1 MSSRQRPR
9 RNPNGDGGVYRR
21 ADGRWEG
28 KVFVDTP
35 DGRRKRVSVYGDTER
50 KALDELNKL
59 RDQQRRGV
67 PVATTTL
74 TVAEYMMYWLE
85 HIAEPSIRRTTYAT
99 YEGDVRLHINPGI
112 GKRKLKS
119 LQAAH
124 IREWLTNLRTT
135 CQCCAKGRD
144 AARESPRCCG
154 KPVPDCCHAVL
165 SASSIRHI
173 LRVLRAAL
181 QDAVDE
187 ELISRNVARLVQLRV
202 TDEHKVR
209 SFTRAEALRF
219 LRTAEGHRLYA
230 LWAVAL
236 AMGLRRGEALG
247 LAWDDVDLDRGRLT
261 VRQALHR
268 VDGQLRLDPVKT
280 DASVAVLPIPAPLVE
295 ILKSHRRA
303 QLEERLAAG
312 SDWRDTGLV
321 FTTTTGGFVEP
332 RNANRLFHSLCAK
345 ACVPQLR
352 VHDLRHSCATLL
364 FTMGVQPATVQRI
377 LRHSSITVTTGT
389 YVEVIEA
396 VQREHSTRWGRCSP
410 ATSTPPAP
418 SDGSITT
425 PTARLRLRGRPDR
438 AVRLHHL
445 VSSARTV
452 RVWNPCSNDDCRQ
465 RLSSRRISDRPRKR
479 RNPPRP
485 MAGAGFEQWS

>member
-1 MSSRQRPR
+1 MSARPR
-9 RNPNGDGGVYRR
+9 IRRNANGEGGVYRR

-28 KVFVDTP
+28 KFFVNTP

-50 KALDELNKL
+50 EALDELNKL
-59 RDQQRRGV
+59 RDQQRRGI

-74 TVAEYMMYWLE
+74 TVADYMTYWLE

-99 YEGDVRLHINPGI
+99 YEGDVRLHIVPGI
-112 GKRKLKS
+112 GKRRLKS

-124 IREWLTNLRTT
+124 IREWLTKLRTT
-135 CQCCAKGRD
+135 CQCCSQGRD
-144 AARESPRCCG
+144 AARAAPRCCA
-154 KPVPDCCHAVL
+154 KPVPECCGAVL

-187 ELISRNVARLVQLRV
+187 EMLSRNVARLVQLRV
-202 TDEHKVR
+202 TDEKRVR
-209 SFTRAEALRF
+209 SFSREEALRF
-219 LRTAEGHRLYA
+219 LQTAETHRLYA

-236 AMGLRRGEALG
+236 SMGLRRGEALG
-247 LAWDDVDLDRGRLT
+247 LAWSDVDLDKGRLT

-280 DASVAVLPIPAPLVE
+280 DASVAVLPILAPLVA
-295 ILKSHRRA
+295 ILKAHRQR
-303 QLEERLAAG
+303 QLKERVAAG
-312 SDWRDTGLV
+312 SLWRDTGLV
-321 FTTTTGGFVEP
+321 FTTAHGGFIEP
-332 RNANRLFHSLCAK
+332 RNANRMFRDVCTK
-345 ACVPQLR
+345 AGVPQLR

-396 VQREHSTRWGRCSP
+396 VQRDALDSMGTLFGADVNASF
-410 ATSTPPAP
+410 P
-418 SDGSITT
+418 S
-425 PTARLRLRGRPDR
+425 
-438 AVRLHHL
+438 
-445 VSSARTV
+445 
-452 RVWNPCSNDDCRQ
+452 
-465 RLSSRRISDRPRKR
+465 
-479 RNPPRP
+479 
-485 MAGAGFEQWS
+485 

>member
-1 MSSRQRPR
+1 MATRPR
-9 RNPNGDGGVYRR
+9 SRRNANGQGGVYRR
-21 ADGRWEG
+21 TDGRWEG
-28 KVFVDTP
+28 KFFVDTP

-50 KALDELNKL
+50 EALDELNKL

-74 TVAEYMMYWLE
+74 TVADYMSYWLE

-99 YEGDVRLHINPGI
+99 YEGDVRLHIVPGI
-112 GKRKLKS
+112 GRRKLKS

-124 IREWLTNLRTT
+124 IREWLNSLRTT
-135 CQCCAKGRD
+135 CQCCAQKRD
-144 AARESPRCCG
+144 AARPTPRCCA
-154 KPVPDCCHAVL
+154 KPNPECCGAVL

-187 ELISRNVARLVQLRV
+187 ELLSRNVARLVQLRV
-202 TDEHKVR
+202 TDERRVR
-209 SFTRAEALRF
+209 SFSHDEALRF
-219 LRTAEGHRLYA
+219 LKAAESHRLYA

-247 LAWDDVDLDRGRLT
+247 LAWADVDLDKGRLT

-280 DASVAVLPIPAPLVE
+280 DASVAVLPIPAPLVS
-295 ILKSHRRA
+295 ILRAHRQR
-303 QLEERLAAG
+303 QLRERVAAG
-312 SDWRDTGLV
+312 SQWRDTGLA
-321 FTTTTGGFVEP
+321 FTTPQGGYIEP
-332 RNANRLFHSLCAK
+332 RNANRMFHDVCTK
-345 ACVPQLR
+345 AEVPQLR

-396 VQREHSTRWGRCSP
+396 VQRDALDSM
-410 ATSTPPAP
+410 
-418 SDGSITT
+418 GSLF
-425 PTARLRLRGRPDR
+425 PGDA
-438 AVRLHHL
+438 
-445 VSSARTV
+445 
-452 RVWNPCSNDDCRQ
+452 Q
-465 RLSSRRISDRPRKR
+465 FR
-479 RNPPRP
+479 RNDH
-485 MAGAGFEQWS
+485 